1 MAPFI
6 GCSARAFIANVSL
19 SNLEAIQNTQDTFTI
34 IPIVCNLVSV
44 ESRGCCVRNPRRKQY
59 ATECMVLS
67 FSPSL
72 LHFICCEC
80 LVIMIIIYNHD
91 PLVRSDQIIH
101 WAKSSRLSSR
111 VCILKSLSSCNL
123 SFKNELGI
131 KHPAYNTSA
140 ISSIPPFSCHKCLR
154 IRAWHFG
161 TQRLHQKFL
170 RPSATSL
177 LFLQE
182 FEYV

>member
-111 VCILKSLSSCNL
+111 VCILKSLSQLQPELQKRTWHQTSGLQYL
-123 SFKNELGI
+123 SNFKHTSFFLPQMSEDTGLAFWNS
-131 KHPAYNTSA
+131 TSA
-140 ISSIPPFSCHKCLR
+140 PKISETICDITSFPAR
-154 IRAWHFG
+154 I
-161 TQRLHQKFL
+161 
-170 RPSATSL
+170 
-177 LFLQE
+177 
-182 FEYV
+182 